1 MTQGIIVFGS
11 YLLTDIVEQLHEDT
25 KRFNSVERLTRY
37 LNKGTSPVTLKS
49 QFTTVCKQNPKE
61 TVIHIDDSDVIKPD
75 GYKFKALGLVRNGSK
90 RTASKTVYGKR
101 KWSHNLR
108 HLYINNFHVLPPT
121 GTDAMRYSMLLYMCT
136 LQMPSQN
143 TLTPK

>member
-49 QFTTVCKQNPKE
+49 QFTTVCKWTPKE

-90 RTASKTVYGKR
+90 RTASKTVYWK
-101 KWSHNLR
+101 
-108 HLYINNFHVLPPT
+108 
-121 GTDAMRYSMLLYMCT
+121 
-136 LQMPSQN
+136 
-143 TLTPK
+143 